1 MTVAVL
7 NPLGAGLAHYTDS
20 LEHVLTA
27 AGVATRRID
36 VTEPS
41 SADYGKARW
50 LASYFREV
58 SRAVDMHQT
67 RAVVAT
73 WPALGY
79 LDLAILS
86 GLARAA
92 SSYLVMHDPRPLVY
106 ARGYGSSARL
116 LARRSRINCK
126 LIVHSD
132 AAAQA
137 VREDA
142 AIDRMVQVPHPMLA
156 PAAASQTMS
165 ARKTI
170 RVLGQFKA
178 DRDILG
184 LRRLAVAAPS
194 TWQLEIIGRGW
205 PSIDGWQVTNAFVD
219 EVAFGQLIDESDA
232 VLVPYRRFFQSGVA
246 VRALEAG
253 VPVVGPHDSS
263 LSELLGPECQWLVRD
278 GDWFTAVMAAVD
290 TERDHVFASAQII
303 YERVIAQWWQ
313 ALTMEGLC

>member
-20 LEHVLTA
+20 LEHVLRTS
-27 AGVATRRID
+27 GVATRRID

-50 LASYFREV
+50 LASYFRNV
-58 SRAVDMHQT
+58 SRVVDMHQS
-67 RAVVAT
+67 RAVIAT

-79 LDLAILS
+79 FDLAILS
-86 GLARAA
+86 GLARAT

-106 ARGYGSSARL
+106 ARGYGSFARL
-116 LARRSRINCK
+116 LAGQPQIKCK
-126 LIVHSD
+126 LVVHSA

-137 VREDA
+137 VGEDA
-142 AIDRMVQVPHPMLA
+142 DIDRMVQVPHPMLA
-156 PAAASQTMS
+156 PTASSQTMS
-165 ARKTI
+165 PRKKI

-205 PSIDGWQVTNAFVD
+205 PLIDGWQVTNAFV
-219 EVAFGQLIDESDA
+219 EEGTFGRMIAESDA
-232 VLVPYRRFFQSGVA
+232 VLIPYRRFFQSGVA
-246 VRALEAG
+246 VRALEGG

-263 LSELLGPECQWLVRD
+263 LSELLGPDCQWLVRD
-278 GDWFTAVMAAVD
+278 GDWFTAVMSTIDIEQDDVLARA
-290 TERDHVFASAQII
+290 RII
-303 YERVIAQWWQ
+303 YERVIAQWSR